1 MSSINSCNQ
10 TKITQFLLLGFHGPQ
25 ILRISLFYIFLLIY
39 IMALG
44 GNLLIVALY
53 LGSHHLRSP
62 MYFFLSNL
70 SITDILLSTNVGPNL
85 LSALINDGKL
95 MSVPAC
101 VTQFFTSG
109 VFTGVECLL
118 LNVMAYDRYL
128 AICKPL
134 HYVTIMTNK
143 HCLHLV
149 IWSWVEVA
157 VISLFAATATSH
169 SGFCGCNTLD
179 YIYCDYLPLLEV
191 SCDDVSILERVIPVV
206 TIPVVVLPFLF
217 ILTTYVCIFNSIFRI
232 SSNTGRQK
240 AFSTCSSHLTV
251 VCTYYGILCAKYIVP
266 SKGPSLNMNKIISL
280 LYIMV
285 TPLFNPIIYS
295 FRNQEIWVALS
306 KWVTSQDNLQLIQ
319 PPGPRARDKIISMH

>member
-1 MSSINSCNQ
+1 MNSMSSCNQ
-10 TKITQFLLLGFHGPQ
+10 TKITQFLLFGFQGSQ
-25 ILRISLFYIFLLIY
+25 VLRSSLFYLCLLIY
-39 IMALG
+39 IMALS

-70 SITDILLSTNVGPNL
+70 SITDILLCTNVVPNL
-85 LSALINDGKL
+85 LSALLTNGKP
-95 MSVPAC
+95 MSVSAC
-101 VTQFFTSG
+101 IIQYFISG

-118 LNVMAYDRYL
+118 LTVMAYDRYL

-149 IWSWVEVA
+149 IWSWLEISFINVPA
-157 VISLFAATATSH
+157 TVIISH

-179 YIYCDYLPLLEV
+179 YIYCDFLSLLEV
-191 SCDDVSILERVIPVV
+191 SCSHMFIMEKVIAVVS
-206 TIPVVVLPFLF
+206 IPVVVLPFFF
-217 ILTTYVCIFNSIFRI
+217 IVTTYVCIFHSILRI

-251 VCTYYGILCAKYIVP
+251 VCTYYGILFAIYTVP
-266 SKGPSLNMNKIISL
+266 SKGQSLNVNKIISL

-295 FRNQEIWVALS
+295 FRNQEIWRALS
-306 KWVTSQDNLQLIQ
+306 NW
-319 PPGPRARDKIISMH
+319 IS

>member
-1 MSSINSCNQ
+1 MNSMSNCNQ
-10 TKITQFLLLGFHGPQ
+10 SKITEFLLFGFHGPQ
-25 ILRISLFYIFLLIY
+25 TTRRSIFCICLSIY
-39 IMALG
+39 MVALG

-70 SITDILLSTNVGPNL
+70 SITDISLSTNVVPNL

-95 MSVPAC
+95 MSVSAC
-101 VTQFFTSG
+101 VAQYFASG
-109 VFTGVECLL
+109 VFTGGECLL
-118 LNVMAYDRYL
+118 LTVMAYDRYL

-134 HYVTIMTNK
+134 HYGTIMTNK

-149 IWSWVEVA
+149 IWAWVEIV
-157 VISLFAATATSH
+157 VICAYTSTATSH

-191 SCDDVSILERVIPVV
+191 SCADVSILEKMIPVV
-206 TIPVVVLPFLF
+206 TMPVLVLPFWF
-217 ILTTYVCIFNSIFRI
+217 IITTYVCISLSILRI

-251 VCTYYGILCAKYIVP
+251 VCTYYGILVAKYLVP
-266 SKGPSLNMNKIISL
+266 SKGWSLNVNKIISL

-295 FRNQEIWVALS
+295 FRNQEIWKALS
-306 KWVTSQDNLQLIQ
+306 KW
-319 PPGPRARDKIISMH
+319 ISV

>member
-1 MSSINSCNQ
+1 MSSINRCNE
-10 TKITQFLLLGFHGPQ
+10 TKITQFLLLGFHGSL
-25 ILRISLFYIFLLIY
+25 ILRSFLFYLCLLIY

-70 SITDILLSTNVGPNL
+70 SVTDILLSSNVVPNL
-85 LSALINDGKL
+85 LGTLISDGKL
-95 MSVPAC
+95 MSVSAC
-101 VTQFFTSG
+101 VTQYFAAG
-109 VFTGVECLL
+109 VFTGGECLL
-118 LNVMAYDRYL
+118 LTVMAYDRYL

-143 HCLHLV
+143 HCLHLL
-149 IWSWVEVA
+149 IWAWVEIVA
-157 VISLFAATATSH
+157 ISVPAITATSY
-169 SGFCGCNTLD
+169 SGFCGCNKLD
-179 YIYCDYLPLLEV
+179 YIYCDFLPLLEV
-191 SCDDVSILERVIPVV
+191 SCSDVSTLEMLIPVM
-206 TIPVVVLPFLF
+206 TMPVVVLPFLF
-217 ILTTYVCIFNSIFRI
+217 ILTTYVCIFFSIFRI

-266 SKGPSLNMNKIISL
+266 TKGQSLNVNKIISL
-280 LYIMV
+280 MYMMV

-295 FRNQEIWVALS
+295 FRNQEIWRALN
-306 KWVTSQDNLQLIQ
+306 KWVSVKVPT
-319 PPGPRARDKIISMH
+319 